1 MKCDSPRCW
10 ALAAALTAALC
21 CIDASAAS
29 VRVSD
34 PPTPAMLLAQGDQLY
49 LSDYHRFLGI
59 LKQLH
64 QEEKQLTPAQHWH
77 LTYLD
82 ALQRV
87 YAAENAKAT
96 PLLHE
101 IIEHSGA
108 PSLSARA
115 TALLIQVDF
124 LGRRYEQAYELAG
137 TLIAELPG
145 ITDPDTRLSVLGK
158 VVQMMDSVG
167 QFDLALKYAR
177 EIKASF
183 PSAKGQCEGKLYET
197 QSLEEAGKLGS
208 DSPEYEE
215 TIDTCL
221 AANQAVFANALRLDR
236 AYNFTDEGHPE
247 RAIALLQQIAPSIR
261 EAGYQPHIAELPAY
275 LAMAYVRQG
284 NDTEARKSALA
295 ALALTAPGSTD
306 FIVQAANQVLYQ
318 VEKRA
323 GHDAAALS
331 YYEKYSK
338 GDKESADD
346 AKLRALA
353 YQEVKQEVLAKKMK
367 LDALGKQNRILQ
379 LRQALAIQAQ
389 KASRLYIA
397 LLLVVIAFITL
408 AMFWLRRSQLRFR
421 RMARHDGL
429 TGTFNREHFFDE
441 AGRTLRR
448 LHKARAGVCLVV
460 LDMDHFKQVN
470 DTHGHAAGDEV
481 LRRTVLILRQELRA
495 SDVLGRLGGE
505 EFGILIPACSREQ
518 GIEIVTRICRTLATT
533 SMVLDPQTTITVSAS
548 FGLAHRADSDCTLRQ
563 LLIDAD
569 AALYRAKDGGRNQV
583 VVDTR
588 AYAPVAASA
597 DDRRA
602 CKA

>member
-1 MKCDSPRCW
+1 MKRYSPRCW
-10 ALAAALTAALC
+10 VLAAALTAALC

-34 PPTPAMLLAQGDQLY
+34 SSTPIMLLAQADELY
-49 LSDYHRFLGI
+49 SSDHHRFLGI

-64 QEEKQLTPAQHWH
+64 QVEKQLTPAQHWH

-82 ALQRV
+82 ALQWV

-96 PLLHE
+96 PLLHD
-101 IIEHSGA
+101 IIEDSGD

-115 TALLIQVDF
+115 TALLIEVDF
-124 LGRRYEQAYELAG
+124 LGRRYEQAYEQAG
-137 TLIAELPG
+137 ALITGLPS
-145 ITDPDTRLSVLGK
+145 ITDPAARLSALGK

-167 QFDLALKYAR
+167 QYDLALKYAR

-197 QSLEEAGKLGS
+197 QTLEQAGKLDS
-208 DSPEYEE
+208 DSPEYED

-236 AYNFTDEGHPE
+236 AYNLTSEGHPE
-247 RAIALLQQIAPSIR
+247 RAIALLHQIAPSIR

-275 LAMAYVRQG
+275 LAMAYARQG

-295 ALALTAPGSTD
+295 ALTLTAPGSTD
-306 FIVQAANQVLYQ
+306 FIVQDANWVLYQ

-338 GDKESADD
+338 GDKESADN
-346 AKLRALA
+346 AKMQALA
-353 YQEVKQEVLAKKMK
+353 YQEVKQEVLAKKMT
-367 LDALGKQNRILQ
+367 LDALSKQNKILQ
-379 LRQALAIQAQ
+379 LRQALASQAQ

-397 LLLVVIAFITL
+397 LLLVFIAFITL

-429 TGTFNREHFFDE
+429 TGAFNREHFFEE
-441 AGRTLRR
+441 AGSTLRR

-481 LRRTVLILRQELRA
+481 LRCTAVVVRNELRG
-495 SDVLGRLGGE
+495 SDVFGRLGGE
-505 EFGILIPACSREQ
+505 EFGILMPACSREQ
-518 GIEIVTRICRTLATT
+518 GIAITNRIRCALAATPMT
-533 SMVLDPQTTITVSAS
+533 LDPQTTITVSAS
-548 FGLAHRADSDCTLRQ
+548 FGLACSAHADRTLRQ

-583 VVDTR
+583 VVETR
-588 AYAPVAASA
+588 VEAPESVQTDAKIAIGA
-597 DDRRA
+597 
-602 CKA
+602 